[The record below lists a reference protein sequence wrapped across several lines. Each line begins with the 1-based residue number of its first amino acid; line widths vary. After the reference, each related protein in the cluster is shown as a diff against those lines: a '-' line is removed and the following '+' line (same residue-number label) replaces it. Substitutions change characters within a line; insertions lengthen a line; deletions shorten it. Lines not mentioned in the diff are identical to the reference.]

1 VVRLCSDSSPAANCD
16 FEFDQSGNPVGFALT
31 GGEMPLVI
39 QVSRGLSMM
48 QMMAL
53 TEMLHL
59 TISMPF
65 LMLINQLMPI
75 ILIWFCKIILGKEL

>member
-1 VVRLCSDSSPAANCD
+1 
-16 FEFDQSGNPVGFALT
+16 
-31 GGEMPLVI
+31 MPLVI

>member
-1 VVRLCSDSSPAANCD
+1 
-16 FEFDQSGNPVGFALT
+16 
-31 GGEMPLVI
+31 MPLVI

-48 QMMAL
+48 QMRAL
-53 TEMLHL
+53 TEMMYL